1 MNRLATLLLC
11 LLLCGCV
18 VPPPKPEP
26 PTPVSDVDA
35 KLLQVVIDYAG
46 QCGDSLLDTPTSD
59 VEAQYHAALK
69 SARQQGRLA
78 AHNAEDVM
86 LNEASGDPAKVRE
99 IGEAWKRVQKRL
111 EGLK

>member
-26 PTPVSDVDA
+26 PEPVSDVDA

-46 QCGDSLLDTPTSD
+46 QCGDSLLNTPTSD
-59 VEAQYHAALK
+59 IEADYHAALK
-69 SARQQGRLA
+69 SARQQGRVA
-78 AHNAEDVM
+78 AHKAEDEM
-86 LNEASGDPAKVRE
+86 LNDASGDVDKVRQ

-111 EGLK
+111 DGLK